1 MLRTAVMLPV
11 LYKFRFDG
19 DGSRPLLYLVA
30 LALVAY
36 AAWSGYRNADGVDDK
51 GKIIPA
57 TAQQKRDRAVMY
69 GVIGVILAA
78 FGVYYATDLTVPFL
92 GKGKNEGVP
101 LHTYGILLGAGFLS
115 AVTVAAFLARREW
128 PGELGLKRRDQI
140 MDLAFSV
147 FVGGIVGSRELFV
160 LVNWK
165 DYIARKPAEAYST
178 VIDLI
183 ALAGL
188 ALAIAFRSRLSKDLA
203 TKVVEN
209 AGQWF
214 VYVMVGG
221 RVLMLGMTGGGLTGL
236 TDMLGGGLVFYGG
249 LIGASL
255 ASVWYCVKNDIQFM
269 RLADLAIPTVSLG
282 QAFGRLGCFSAGCCW
297 GKPTGPDAPFQA
309 HFPGAHST
317 QTLFGTHSD
326 TASLAWSSMAD
337 DTRYV
342 VERTGE
348 VFQQMVPDSVQ
359 ISEWVRGHDHTLG
372 LHPTQLYESF
382 GQMIMFA
389 LLLTARRWRKF
400 HGQIFGMWLM
410 GYAVLRTS
418 VELFR
423 GDRERGTLN
432 GLLKSN
438 GLDAL
443 ASVVPDTAWY
453 NISISQFISIVMFS
467 LGASIIIIGLRY
479 RAAQPKADLT
489 ALTAAA

>member
-1 MLRTAVMLPV
+1 MLPV
-11 LYKFRFDG
+11 LYKFRFDT
-19 DGSRPLLYLVA
+19 DGSRVLLFVFA

-36 AAWSGYRNADGVDDK
+36 SAWSGWRNAGGVDEK
-51 GKIIPA
+51 GQPLDATPA
-57 TAQQKRDRAVMY
+57 QRRDRALMY
-69 GVIGVILAA
+69 GVLGVVLAA
-78 FGVYYATDLTVPFL
+78 FGIFYATDLVVPML

-183 ALAGL
+183 VLAVLG
-188 ALAIAFRSRLSKDLA
+188 LAIAFRSKLSKELA
-203 TKVVEN
+203 NKVVEN
-209 AGQWF
+209 AGLWF
-214 VYVMVGG
+214 LYVLGGG
-221 RVLMLGMTGGGLTGL
+221 RVVLSLLMGSGFTGV

-249 LIGASL
+249 LIGAAL
-255 ASVWYCVKNDIQFM
+255 ASVWYCIRNDIQFM

-297 GKPTGPDAPFQA
+297 GKTASPDAPFQV

-317 QTLFGTHSD
+317 KTLVGTTSD

-342 VERTGE
+342 VEKTGE
-348 VFQQMVPDSVQ
+348 VFQQMVPDAVQ
-359 ISEWVRGHDHTLG
+359 ISQWVREHDHTLG

-382 GQMIMFA
+382 GQMVMFA

-400 HGQIFGMWLM
+400 HGQIFGLWLM
-410 GYAVLRTS
+410 GYAILRTS

-453 NISISQFISIVMFS
+453 NISISQFISLVMFS
-467 LGASIIIIGLRY
+467 LGAFILVSGLRS
-479 RAAQPKADLT
+479 RAAQPKVDLA
-489 ALTAAA
+489 ALTAA

>member
-1 MLRTAVMLPV
+1 MLPV
-11 LYKFRFDG
+11 LYKFRFDTE
-19 DGSRPLLYLVA
+19 GSRVLLFIIALGLV
-30 LALVAY
+30 VY
-36 AAWSGYRNADGVDDK
+36 SAWSGWRNAGGVDEN
-51 GKIIPA
+51 GKELPA
-57 TAQQKRDRAVMY
+57 TPNQRRDRALMY
-69 GVIGVILAA
+69 GVIGVVLAA
-78 FGVYYATDLTVPFL
+78 FGIFYATDLVVPML

-101 LHTYGILLGAGFLS
+101 LHTYGIMLGAGFLS
-115 AVTVAAFLARREW
+115 AVTVASYLARREW
-128 PGELGLKRRDQI
+128 PGEVGVKRRDQI

-165 DYIARKPAEAYST
+165 DYISRKPAEAYAT
-178 VIDLI
+178 VLDLI
-183 ALAGL
+183 VLAVL
-188 ALAIAFRSRLSKDLA
+188 VLAIAFRSRLTKDLA
-203 TKVVEN
+203 AKVVDN

-221 RVLMLGMTGGGLTGL
+221 RIALSFLMGGGFTGV

-255 ASVWYCVKNDIQFM
+255 ASVWYCVRNDIEFM

-297 GKPTGPDAPFQA
+297 GKVASPDAPFQV
-309 HFPGAHST
+309 HFPGARST
-317 QTLFGTHSD
+317 QTLVGTTSD
-326 TASLAWSSMAD
+326 TASLAWSSMSD
-337 DTRYV
+337 DGRYV
-342 VERTGE
+342 LERTGE

-359 ISEWVRGHDHTLG
+359 ISQWVRDHDHTLG

-382 GQMIMFA
+382 GQMVMFA
-389 LLLTARRWRKF
+389 ALLTVRRWRRF

-410 GYAVLRTS
+410 GYAILRTS

-453 NISISQFISIVMFS
+453 NISISQFISLVMFS
-467 LGASIIIIGLRY
+467 LGAFIVVHGLRR
-479 RAAQPKADLT
+479 RAAEPKADL
-489 ALTAAA
+489 ALLTAV

>member
-1 MLRTAVMLPV
+1 
-11 LYKFRFDG
+11 
-19 DGSRPLLYLVA
+19 
-30 LALVAY
+30 
-36 AAWSGYRNADGVDDK
+36 
-51 GKIIPA
+51 
-57 TAQQKRDRAVMY
+57 
-69 GVIGVILAA
+69 
-78 FGVYYATDLTVPFL
+78 
-92 GKGKNEGVP
+92 
-101 LHTYGILLGAGFLS
+101 
-115 AVTVAAFLARREW
+115 
-128 PGELGLKRRDQI
+128 

-183 ALAGL
+183 VLAVLG
-188 ALAIAFRSRLSKDLA
+188 LAIAFRSKLSKQLA
-203 TKVVEN
+203 NKVVEN
-209 AGQWF
+209 AGLWF
-214 VYVMVGG
+214 LYVLGGG
-221 RVLMLGMTGGGLTGL
+221 RVVLSLLMGSGFTGV

-249 LIGASL
+249 LIGAAL
-255 ASVWYCVKNDIQFM
+255 ASVWYCIRNDIQFM

-297 GKPTGPDAPFQA
+297 GKTASPDAPFQV

-317 QTLFGTHSD
+317 KTLVGTTSD

-342 VERTGE
+342 VEKTGE
-348 VFQQMVPDSVQ
+348 VFQQMVPDAVQ
-359 ISEWVRGHDHTLG
+359 ISQWVREHDHTLG

-382 GQMIMFA
+382 GQMVMFA

-400 HGQIFGMWLM
+400 HGQIFGLWLM
-410 GYAVLRTS
+410 GYAILRTS

-453 NISISQFISIVMFS
+453 NISISQFISLVMFS
-467 LGASIIIIGLRY
+467 LGAFILVSGLRS
-479 RAAQPKADLT
+479 RAAQPKVDLA
-489 ALTAAA
+489 ALTAA

>member
-1 MLRTAVMLPV
+1 MLPV
-11 LYKFRFDG
+11 LYKFRFDT
-19 DGSRPLLYLVA
+19 DGSRVLLFVFA

-36 AAWSGYRNADGVDDK
+36 SAWSGWRNAGGVDEK
-51 GKIIPA
+51 GRPLDATPA
-57 TAQQKRDRAVMY
+57 QRRDRALMY
-69 GVIGVILAA
+69 GVLGVVLAA
-78 FGVYYATDLTVPFL
+78 FGIFYATDLVVPML

-183 ALAGL
+183 VLAVLG
-188 ALAIAFRSRLSKDLA
+188 LAIAFRSKLSKQLA
-203 TKVVEN
+203 NKVVEN
-209 AGQWF
+209 AGLWF
-214 VYVMVGG
+214 LYVLGGG
-221 RVLMLGMTGGGLTGL
+221 RVVLSLLMGSGFTGV

-249 LIGASL
+249 LIGAAL
-255 ASVWYCVKNDIQFM
+255 ASVWYCIRNDIQFM

-297 GKPTGPDAPFQA
+297 GKTASPDAPFQV

-317 QTLFGTHSD
+317 KTLVGTTSD

-342 VERTGE
+342 VEKTGE
-348 VFQQMVPDSVQ
+348 VFQQMVPDAVQ
-359 ISEWVRGHDHTLG
+359 ISQWVREHDHTLG

-382 GQMIMFA
+382 GQMVMFA

-400 HGQIFGMWLM
+400 HGQIFGLWLM
-410 GYAVLRTS
+410 GYAILRTS

-453 NISISQFISIVMFS
+453 NISISQFISLVMFS
-467 LGASIIIIGLRY
+467 LGAFILVSGLRS
-479 RAAQPKADLT
+479 RAAQPKVDLA
-489 ALTAAA
+489 ALTAA

>member
-1 MLRTAVMLPV
+1 MLPV
-11 LYKFRFDG
+11 IYKFRFDT
-19 DGSRPLLYLVA
+19 DGSRLVLYAIAAILV
-30 LALVAY
+30 VY
-36 AAWSGYRNADGVDDK
+36 SAWSGWRNAGGVDEK
-51 GKIIPA
+51 GKPVDA
-57 TAQQKRDRAVMY
+57 TPQQKRDRAITY
-69 GVIGVILAA
+69 GIIGVVLAA
-78 FGVYYATDLTVPFL
+78 FGVYYATDLVVPFL

-128 PGELGLKRRDQI
+128 PGEVGVKRRDQI

-165 DYIARKPAEAYST
+165 DYISRKPAEAYAT
-178 VIDLI
+178 VLDLI
-183 ALAGL
+183 VVAVLG
-188 ALAIAFRSRLSKDLA
+188 LAIAFRSRLTKDTA
-203 TKVVEN
+203 NKVVEN
-209 AGQWF
+209 AGTWF
-214 VYVMVGG
+214 MYVLVGG
-221 RVLMLGMTGGGLTGL
+221 RVLLSLMLGGGFTGV

-249 LIGASL
+249 LIGAAL
-255 ASVWYCVKNDIQFM
+255 ASVWYCIKNDIQFM

-297 GKPTGPDAPFQA
+297 GKPASEHAPFQV
-309 HFPGAHST
+309 HFPGARST

-326 TASLAWSSMAD
+326 TASLAWSSMAE

-342 VERTGE
+342 LEKTGE
-348 VFQQMVPDSVQ
+348 VFQQMVPDAVQ
-359 ISEWVRGHDHTLG
+359 IGQWVREHDHTLG
-372 LHPTQLYESF
+372 LHPTQLYESI
-382 GQMIMFA
+382 GQTLMFA
-389 LLLTARRWRKF
+389 FLLTARRWRKF

-410 GYAVLRTS
+410 GYAILRTS

-443 ASVVPDTAWY
+443 ASLVPDTAWY
-453 NISISQFISIVMFS
+453 NISTSQFISLAMFS
-467 LGASIIIIGLRY
+467 FGAWILVSGLRA
-479 RAAQPKADLT
+479 RAAEPKVDLA
-489 ALTAAA
+489 ALTATS

>member
-1 MLRTAVMLPV
+1 
-11 LYKFRFDG
+11 
-19 DGSRPLLYLVA
+19 
-30 LALVAY
+30 
-36 AAWSGYRNADGVDDK
+36 
-51 GKIIPA
+51 
-57 TAQQKRDRAVMY
+57 
-69 GVIGVILAA
+69 
-78 FGVYYATDLTVPFL
+78 
-92 GKGKNEGVP
+92 
-101 LHTYGILLGAGFLS
+101 
-115 AVTVAAFLARREW
+115 
-128 PGELGLKRRDQI
+128 

-165 DYIARKPAEAYST
+165 DYISRKPAEAYAT
-178 VIDLI
+178 VVDLI
-183 ALAGL
+183 VLAGL
-188 ALAIAFRSRLSKDLA
+188 ALAIAFRSRLAKDTA
-203 TKVVEN
+203 SKVVEN

-221 RVLMLGMTGGGLTGL
+221 RLALSMLMGGGLTGL

-297 GKPTGPDAPFQA
+297 GKPTGPNAPFQA

-317 QTLFGTHSD
+317 QTLFGTPSD

-382 GQMIMFA
+382 GQMVMFA